1 MIKKFE
7 DWISEGFWKDGIKR
21 AKENKIRTGERL
33 SDSNLYELK
42 EVDLGLSFN
51 VADRFFCYDKSLIH
65 KYRNIKSIEKYI
77 KSSGWRLP
85 TKEDIKELMSCKSL
99 VWDNTPHKM
108 NNEGVLGDNLESCE
122 FYVVKSTD
130 TNQSVGFFGDKHI
143 YTYFMLD
150 NEGVKKPKSFA
161 IGDTHKPNAP
171 LIQIEPIINE
181 DALLFVQF
189 VKDKKPINEGFWK
202 DGIKRAKENTLRK
215 EEGKRVKT
223 ALGDDLI
230 LPANSTVDY
239 DRVIAMLLNG
249 CSSPYIR
256 REYHAKINNISLISA
271 TTKNDTRRY
280 FPLKQPNGE
289 DGQIMIFPTY
299 EYATSSTVFEKTGI
313 TEDEYYAI
321 VQYIGKHFEDKIIID
336 GSLSSPNVYYIGTY
350 NKKFTNEFLHH
361 MVNAN
366 ICAESFVT
374 LWSSGQSDKL
384 DLAFDITYETT
395 IHYNEIME
403 IANKFKKMNGLVTE
417 GFWKDGIKRSK
428 SGEERLEDKINSN
441 ISNIKESEDIGLSFI
456 ISDQDFV
463 YNGQEEFT
471 EKEVYEL
478 LPIFEKYGWRLPKM
492 HDGWAIKHKC
502 SLRRDKV
509 DKNIC
514 YLTKEYSRKGK
525 VEFDETEKEYWLFPD
540 YDTVKDM
547 GYIHLNFINNIKI
560 VHTDN
565 FVDDTDK
572 KRVRLIKDIDN
583 RSKSLL
589 GEGFW
594 KDGIKRSKNNEP
606 RQEDK
611 DSIFYKENVFPVDG
625 YDGWYFQFEYSN
637 GFKGKQV
644 HIYFKPCEDPLFTF
658 YDVVR
663 NPSSKYASMIR
674 TPFDM
679 GYKRPDKIDNYANKK
694 NLVQSD
700 EFIKTVNNLLKKVPK
715 EYFKKGFEPNIK

>member
-289 DGQIMIFPTY
+289 DGQIMIFPAY
-299 EYATSSTVFEKTGI
+299 ETATTSTVLEKTGI

-374 LWSSGQSDKL
+374 LWSSGQLDKL

-417 GFWKDGIKRSK
+417 GFWK
-428 SGEERLEDKINSN
+428 N
-441 ISNIKESEDIGLSFI
+441 
-456 ISDQDFV
+456 
-463 YNGQEEFT
+463 
-471 EKEVYEL
+471 
-478 LPIFEKYGWRLPKM
+478 
-492 HDGWAIKHKC
+492 
-502 SLRRDKV
+502 
-509 DKNIC
+509 
-514 YLTKEYSRKGK
+514 
-525 VEFDETEKEYWLFPD
+525 
-540 YDTVKDM
+540 
-547 GYIHLNFINNIKI
+547 
-560 VHTDN
+560 
-565 FVDDTDK
+565 
-572 KRVRLIKDIDN
+572 
-583 RSKSLL
+583 
-589 GEGFW
+589 
-594 KDGIKRSKNNEP
+594 GIKRSKNNEP

-611 DSIFYKENVFPVDG
+611 DSIFYKENVFPVEG

-679 GYKRPDKIDNYANKK
+679 GYKRPDKIDDYANKK